1 LLLVSS
7 EWNKLIAPIS
17 ARWIRPLAESR

>member
-1 LLLVSS
+1 LLVSS
-7 EWNKLIAPIS
+7 KWNKLIAPIS

>member
-1 LLLVSS
+1 LLVSS

-17 ARWIRPLAESR
+17 ARWIKPLAESR